1 MGTMSNTELVRHV
14 YSEVS
19 NGNSE
24 PLLAHLAD
32 DVEWTIIGSTPLSGT
47 FRGRDQVVTE
57 LFGGLRAALRAPVA
71 FEFDRFIAEGDSVV
85 MEAHGTATTTDG
97 RPYNN
102 RYCVIF
108 DVVDGRFARII
119 DYVDTE
125 LVRTTLFP

>member
-1 MGTMSNTELVRHV
+1 
-14 YSEVS
+14 
-19 NGNSE
+19 
-24 PLLAHLAD
+24 
-32 DVEWTIIGSTPLSGT
+32 
-47 FRGRDQVVTE
+47 
-57 LFGGLRAALRAPVA
+57 LRAALRAPVA